1 MLRTWLLRRAF
12 LTKGRCLSRSLFC
25 RICFSPWNRSGMA
38 RLPRLIP
45 LLALLEL
52 WLPSAVP
59 LEACFV
65 WLGLRRD
72 WLLLCVPLF
81 PWLRLRLLARLLA
94 LVRLLPRL
102 RLRVLL
108 RARLFPRLR
117 ARLRPRLLPWLLLR
131 LRGRL
136 LPLLR
141 LRVRLGCLSV
151 VRSPLLFLSPG
162 SSLASSIR
170 ETLLPF
176 SFIETHA
183 NGFRVNSFINT
194 HSFENNKCYLRIK
207 SASSNDF

>member
-1 MLRTWLLRRAF
+1 MSLTHKPKNTETQTQNIYIVLRTWLLRRAF

-38 RLPRLIP
+38 LLPRLIP

-94 LVRLLPRL
+94 LVRLLPRVRL

-117 ARLRPRLLPWLLLR
+117 ARLRPWLLPRLLLR

-141 LRVRLGCLSV
+141 LRVWLGCLSA
-151 VRSPLLFLSPG
+151 VRSPLSFLSPG
-162 SSLASSIR
+162 SSIRSLASRIR
-170 ETLLPF
+170 
-176 SFIETHA
+176 
-183 NGFRVNSFINT
+183 RNSSAFFLYWNT
-194 HSFENNKCYLRIK
+194 WKWI
-207 SASSNDF
+207 